1 MAKSKKSNKK
11 GEKQDEDEDE
21 EEPKTIQVNSALNPH
36 ATTARERKWLK
47 RTPEENKRLNDDLEA
62 AKGDQ
67 E

>member
-1 MAKSKKSNKK
+1 MAKSKKTNKK
-11 GEKQDEDEDE
+11 GEKGDEEE

-62 AKGDQ
+62 TK